1 MASLSLT
8 CYSFLFFFFIAAA
21 SAQLSPHF
29 YATTCPSALLTIRSA
44 VVSAGCD
51 GSVLLDDTSS
61 FTGEKT
67 AFPNMNSLRGFDVVD
82 TIKSQV
88 ESVCPKVVSCAD
100 ILAVA
105 ARDSVVAV
113 SVRRS
118 HTIGQAQCTSFRD
131 RLYNETNIDASFATS
146 VKSNCPS
153 SGSDSVI
160 SPLDVSTP
168 TSFDN
173 FYFKNLVNKKGLLH
187 SDQQLFSGG
196 STDSQLGGPSWAVQL
211 GRRDS
216 TTASLST
223 ANSDLPAPTLDLSG
237 LITAFSN
244 KGLTAAEM
252 VALSGSHTI
261 GQARCTTF
269 RGRLY
274 NETNIDAS
282 FATSVKSNCP
292 SSGSDNVVSPLDV
305 STPTSF
311 DNFYFKNLVNKK
323 GLLHS
328 DQQLFSGGST
338 DSQLGGPSWSVQLG
352 RRDSTTASLS
362 EANSDLP
369 APTLDLSELISA
381 FSKKGLTTTEMIV
394 LSGGHTIGQ
403 ARCTTFRNRIYNE
416 TDIDSTF
423 ANNTQQN
430 CPSSGGDDNL
440 SPLDVSTNTIFDN
453 YYYKNLLNQ
462 KGLLHSDQQLYN
474 GGSAD
479 SQVSSYASSMA
490 SFFTDFASAMVS
502 MGGISPLTGSSGE
515 IRTNC
520 RKTN

>member
-1 MASLSLT
+1 MGASLLR
-8 CYSFLFFFFIAAA
+8 L
-21 SAQLSPHF
+21 HF
-29 YATTCPSALLTIRSA
+29 HDCF
-44 VVSAGCD
+44 VNGCD

-88 ESVCPKVVSCAD
+88 ESLCPKVVSCAD

-105 ARDSVVAV
+105 ARDSVVA
-113 SVRRS
+113 
-118 HTIGQAQCTSFRD
+118 
-131 RLYNETNIDASFATS
+131 
-146 VKSNCPS
+146 
-153 SGSDSVI
+153 
-160 SPLDVSTP
+160 
-168 TSFDN
+168 
-173 FYFKNLVNKKGLLH
+173 
-187 SDQQLFSGG
+187 
-196 STDSQLGGPSWAVQL
+196 LGGPSWSVQL

-223 ANSDLPAPTLDLSG
+223 ANNDLPAPTSDLSG
-237 LITAFSN
+237 LISAFSN

-261 GQARCTTF
+261 GQARCTSF
-269 RGRLY
+269 RDRLY

-328 DQQLFSGGST
+328 DQQLFNGGST
-338 DSQLGGPSWSVQLG
+338 DSQGCDGSVLLDDTSTFTGEKTAFPNVNSLRGFDVVDKIKAQLETLCNQTVSCADILAVAARDSVVALGGPSWSVQLG
-352 RRDSTTASLS
+352 RRDSTTASFS

-369 APTLDLSELISA
+369 APTLDLSALISA
-381 FSKKGLTTTEMIV
+381 FSKKGLTTKEMIV

-403 ARCTTFRNRIYNE
+403 AQCSSFRNRIYNE
-416 TDIDSTF
+416 TNIDPTF
-423 ANNTQQN
+423 ANNTQKN
-430 CPSSGGDDNL
+430 CPSSGGDSNL
-440 SPLDVSTNTIFDN
+440 SPLDVSTSTVFDN

-479 SQVSSYASSMA
+479 SQVSSYASNMA

-520 RKTN
+520 RKAN